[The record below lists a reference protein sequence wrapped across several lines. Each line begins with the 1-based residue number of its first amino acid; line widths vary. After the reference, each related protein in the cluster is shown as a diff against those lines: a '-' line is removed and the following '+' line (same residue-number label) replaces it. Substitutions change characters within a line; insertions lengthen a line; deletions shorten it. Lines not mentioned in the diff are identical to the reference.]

1 MRQAALSHVFYIFML
16 IHDLHLERYIEFDLH
31 MFASNY
37 EFVLT
42 ENNCHGGTEQC
53 SFGLLYCQL
62 QMCRELTEEVT
73 FFGLCM
79 GYYLN
84 ANFMAP

>member
-1 MRQAALSHVFYIFML
+1 MRQAALSRVFYIFML
-16 IHDLHLERYIEFDLH
+16 NHDLHLERYIEFDLH

-42 ENNCHGGTEQC
+42 ENNCHGGTEKC
-53 SFGLLYCQL
+53 SFGVLYCQL
-62 QMCRELTEEVT
+62 QMRGEGSNVFRSLHGV
-73 FFGLCM
+73 L
-79 GYYLN
+79 LN